1 MNDVGQLSMEYIFI
15 FMLLLI
21 IFSLISIPLL
31 TESVKNTEDVA
42 DVVKAENALNQL
54 SSEVKY
60 VYYSDEGTRIVKSI
74 YVPLDMKVEYKTS
87 SGRHYLSTKVNLND
101 NSTKT
106 VMVEVPCKVT
116 FKNNPN
122 YYYSNVYNRWYYNT
136 EFKWIENN
144 KTSNVDINFK

>member
-144 KTSNVDINFK
+144 KTSNVDISFK